1 MKTKAPIDATEDD
14 LLHMD
19 RDNLGIGDHSILTDS
34 FNVSISTQ
42 KMGEP
47 PSQHVTIPRKT
58 FDKLIRWYIAPQT
71 LKG

>member
-1 MKTKAPIDATEDD
+1 MKSKAPIDATEDD
-14 LLHMD
+14 LLNME
-19 RDNLGIGDHSILTDS
+19 RDNLEIGDHCILTDS

-47 PSQHVTIPRKT
+47 PSQAVTIPRKT
-58 FDKLIRWYIAPQT
+58 FDKLIRWYLKPQP